1 MVSCKPSPRF
11 LSTTLLWFAVF
22 VTVCKGDSD
31 PTDGFTAVSLDE
43 SNFKLQQPYNLDPS
57 ERYSFENGI
66 RKLWVYSN
74 DEPFKQDSD
83 TKPRTEIRMT
93 VIKQLQLVNI
103 YNTDNSSLSAYQEKI
118 LYTKNVIF
126 SEGYDY
132 SDGVWQF
139 EGYGYVPSGTT
150 GVSIMQIF
158 GADNQATS
166 IMLRV
171 YDGQL
176 KYYNMD
182 VIEDNIYDRW
192 FRVNVI
198 HTVGDS
204 ITVFIDGTQKY
215 VADDKGGS
223 DHYFK
228 FGVYTQEG
236 SSDYMESRWKDVQ
249 IYNMS

>member
-11 LSTTLLWFAVF
+11 LSTTLLRFAVF

-93 VIKQLQLVNI
+93 
-103 YNTDNSSLSAYQEKI
+103 
-118 LYTKNVIF
+118 
-126 SEGYDY
+126 GYDY

-139 EGYGYVPSGTT
+139 EGHGYVPSGTT

-171 YDGQL
+171 Y
-176 KYYNMD
+176 
-182 VIEDNIYDRW
+182 I
-192 FRVNVI
+192 
-198 HTVGDS
+198 
-204 ITVFIDGTQKY
+204 
-215 VADDKGGS
+215 
-223 DHYFK
+223 
-228 FGVYTQEG
+228 
-236 SSDYMESRWKDVQ
+236 
-249 IYNMS
+249 

>member
-1 MVSCKPSPRF
+1 MLIV
-11 LSTTLLWFAVF
+11 LLHNLVI
-22 VTVCKGDSD
+22 SD
-31 PTDGFTAVSLDE
+31 PTDGFTAVSLNED
-43 SNFKLQQPYNLDPS
+43 NFKLQKPYDVDPS
-57 ERYSFENGI
+57 DRYSFENGI
-66 RKLWVYSN
+66 RKLWVFSSDN
-74 DEPFKQDSD
+74 PFKQDSD

-93 VIKQLQLVNI
+93 
-103 YNTDNSSLSAYQEKI
+103 
-118 LYTKNVIF
+118 
-126 SEGYDY
+126 GYDY

-171 YDGQL
+171 YNGQL
-176 KYYNMD
+176 KYYDKD

-198 HTVGDS
+198 HTVGGK

-215 VADDKGGS
+215 EADDKGGS

-236 SSDYMESRWKDVQ
+236 SSDCMESRWRDVQ
-249 IYNMS
+249 IYNKS

>member
-1 MVSCKPSPRF
+1 M
-11 LSTTLLWFAVF
+11 
-22 VTVCKGDSD
+22 
-31 PTDGFTAVSLDE
+31 VSLDE

-93 VIKQLQLVNI
+93 
-103 YNTDNSSLSAYQEKI
+103 
-118 LYTKNVIF
+118 
-126 SEGYDY
+126 GYDY

-176 KYYNMD
+176 KYYNTD